1 METWVL
7 ILTLGTTP
15 NQAPPV
21 ANISGFDSQSECAAA
36 GQQWKHQTGMSGR
49 ATFTC
54 VKESD
59 EQ

>member
-21 ANISGFDSQSECAAA
+21 ANISGFDSRSECAAA